1 MNYPIKISNYKHREE
16 IRNIDN
22 IEKVK
27 EELINKIGYILVFFF
42 LVKIFN
48 KYDYKG
54 PYVFMEKGLLLLYH
68 LITGNSFRD
77 MEDFMPSSSFHEI
90 YKQFWN
96 NNKNEL
102 NRIFT
107 ELLENMFSSTILRII
122 NAKEINPIGFKNQT
136 LFLDGHDSR
145 IDYLKKDIKKRKFY
159 SYKFKKSGLRT
170 QVVCDINQFVIYVSE
185 SKPCRSYNDGQM
197 FLDMKLEYKL
207 NENDCLAFD
216 GGYYYYVEKFIEN
229 CEKKGNDRINIS
241 NFMFP
246 IRKNKNEEL
255 TDNEVLYNETFGS
268 FRSKVEGYFGLI
280 SNKFKRFNNNERNC
294 KITDIKTYNIQL
306 KLVLLLLNI
315 QKFVDLYSIPI
326 KPNHILWSNEN
337 FNYPN
342 LYKELDNIIY
352 RFDLMK
358 IADMN
363 NRQSDYLYNY
373 FNYND
378 IQRIK
383 ELNMDIESDNDKEN
397 FEVEKILS
405 HRKFKKR
412 MKFLVKWKNY
422 DESYNEWVWQENF
435 NETSI
440 IDEYLET
447 VKC

>member
-1 MNYPIKISNYKHREE
+1 MI
-16 IRNIDN
+16 
-22 IEKVK
+22 
-27 EELINKIGYILVFFF
+27 
-42 LVKIFN
+42 
-48 KYDYKG
+48 
-54 PYVFMEKGLLLLYH
+54 
-68 LITGNSFRD
+68 
-77 MEDFMPSSSFHEI
+77 
-90 YKQFWN
+90 
-96 NNKNEL
+96 
-102 NRIFT
+102 
-107 ELLENMFSSTILRII
+107 
-122 NAKEINPIGFKNQT
+122 
-136 LFLDGHDSR
+136 
-145 IDYLKKDIKKRKFY
+145 
-159 SYKFKKSGLRT
+159 
-170 QVVCDINQFVIYVSE
+170 CDINQFAIYVSK

-197 FLDMKLEYKL
+197 FLDMKLKYKL
-207 NENDCLAFD
+207 NENGCLAFD

-342 LYKELDNIIY
+342 PHKELDNIIY

-383 ELNMDIESDNDKEN
+383 ELNMDIESDNDEEN

-422 DESYNEWVWQENF
+422 NEAYNEWVWQENF
-435 NETSI
+435 NKTSI

-447 VKC
+447 VKF